1 MQKND
6 KDKSTAETDTFT
18 RRRVFGFFLFPIAFF
33 PFIALF
39 TYDWHG
45 ISTLV
50 IPPHTPTGNLIGEV
64 GNWFAYLGYQFIGLG
79 IWFAPPICIFAGLR
93 LAFGKSFHPGRRT
106 IGVLLFVFAA
116 TCLLQLTGHLP
127 TVSTWLRNLNIA
139 PNAGGVVGYL
149 VMTRCLAHWLSPF
162 GSGVLMI
169 CLMLFS
175 IFFTIGF
182 RTIIDGL
189 ANLTAWAADRKAE
202 AEEAAE
208 EAAAE
213 AEAEAQRLADEA
225 ALAAR
230 EEAKAQRLA
239 EKQRLADEKAAK
251 KAEKEAARELLRQQ
265 REEQRRQKE
274 ADKLAAEEERKQLR
288 ARLQADL
295 TTTSGETLDWT
306 PTHPAVAPTSAAAD
320 IPTPISVPD
329 AFPSTGSSSAANP
342 VSIPDAFPAMPETPT
357 IRPVRSVNPPAPP
370 PRPAAVPAAPAPRPT
385 APAFPTAAPAF
396 PSVAPAPAVAATV
409 PAPTQTSEPEPI
421 EDKGPYVLPSVSL
434 LHDVPPKTAG
444 SEDPSA
450 MAQRLIDTLKVFEIN
465 AELAY
470 FVAGPVVTQYA
481 LQLEMGTRVEKVAG
495 LQRNIQMALQATSL
509 RIEAPIPGKNA
520 VGIEV
525 PNSKPA
531 SVSFREIID
540 GELWQKNSPGKFQ
553 VPLLLGKDAAGNDL
567 VADLAKLPHLLVAGA
582 TGQGKSV
589 CLNSIINGLLMCR
602 TPEQLKL
609 IMVDPKRVEFTS
621 YNKLPHL
628 LVPIIND
635 TKKVVFALRSA
646 VVEMDR
652 RLKMFAKVGCRNIVD
667 FNNRKTVTQGDM
679 FGADEVVGG
688 DPEIPKTVPYIVIII
703 DEVADIMQAA
713 KKEVE
718 PVIAR
723 LTALARAT
731 GIHLILATQRPD
743 ANIITGVIKSNIP
756 GRIAFK
762 TSSSIDSRTILD
774 ATGSELL
781 IGKGDMLF
789 KMSDGRLLR
798 AQGSYISDEEINN
811 IVSFI
816 SEHANVQFDEK
827 LTKRLERIKEADP
840 NEDMEDDEG
849 EGNENEM
856 PMDPLAAP
864 TANGIPAPPG
874 MTQSKE
880 DTLYRRALEVLRD
893 TKRASVSHLQ
903 RRMCIGYNHAA
914 RLVDLLEERGVI
926 SPARGAGPR
935 EILLDPEAL
944 LNQMDGVVPVQ
955 TTETGDVLVGG
966 APDMA
971 PGMPQGEIVSPAPS
985 ASDDDPF
992 GFPPEA

>member
-1 MQKND
+1 MQTPTD
-6 KDKSTAETDTFT
+6 KQSTSTTQESSIH
-18 RRRVFGFFLFPIAFF
+18 RRLIGFFMFPIAFF

-39 TYDWHG
+39 TYNWHD
-45 ISTLV
+45 ISSLC
-50 IPPHTPTGNLIGEV
+50 IPPNEPTSNLIGAV
-64 GNWFAYLGYQFIGLG
+64 GNWFAYVGYQLIGLG
-79 IWFAPPICIFAGLR
+79 IWSVPPVCIFAGMR
-93 LAFGKSFHPGRRT
+93 LAFGRSFHPGRRT
-106 IGVLLFVFAA
+106 LGVAIFVFAG

-127 TVSTWLRNLNIA
+127 AIANLLHNLNIA
-139 PNAGGVVGYL
+139 PNAGGMLGHL
-149 VMTRCLAHWLSPF
+149 VMTRGLAQLLSPF
-162 GSGVLMI
+162 GSGVLMVCI
-169 CLMLFS
+169 MVFAM
-175 IFFTIGF
+175 FYTIGF
-182 RTIIDGL
+182 RAIVDGL
-189 ANLTAWAADRKAE
+189 ARLTAWAADRSEKDEDDPIGESEVAE
-202 AEEAAE
+202 
-208 EAAAE
+208 
-213 AEAEAQRLADEA
+213 DETDDSTS
-225 ALAAR
+225 LRPTLDDAR
-230 EEAKAQRLA
+230 ERARREREA
-239 EKQRLADEKAAK
+239 EKQRIAEEKARK
-251 KAEKEAARELLRQQ
+251 KAEKEAAREELRQKREEERLKKEAEKQQ
-265 REEQRRQKE
+265 REEEKRLLR
-274 ADKLAAEEERKQLR
+274 ERM
-288 ARLQADL
+288 QADL
-295 TTTSGETLDWT
+295 TAATDDGGTDWL
-306 PTHPAVAPTSAAAD
+306 PAREDTVVAAAA
-320 IPTPISVPD
+320 IP
-329 AFPSTGSSSAANP
+329 AAAIA
-342 VSIPDAFPAMPETPT
+342 S
-357 IRPVRSVNPPAPP
+357 RSVTP
-370 PRPAAVPAAPAPRPT
+370 PRPLPMPMNVNLPAAAKPASPAPAPV
-385 APAFPTAAPAF
+385 ASPA
-396 PSVAPAPAVAATV
+396 AAT
-409 PAPTQTSEPEPI
+409 PAAEPEPV
-421 EDKGPYVLPSVSL
+421 EDKGPYLLPPISL
-434 LHDVPPKTAG
+434 LHDVPPKSAG
-444 SEDPSA
+444 GEDTSA
-450 MAQRLIDTLKVFEIN
+450 MAQRLIDTLKVFDVN
-465 AELAY
+465 AQLAY
-470 FVAGPVVTQYA
+470 FIAGPVVTQYA
-481 LQLEMGTRVEKVAG
+481 LTLDLGTRVEKVAG

-531 SVSFREIID
+531 SVCFREIID
-540 GELWQKNSPGKFQ
+540 GELWQKNCMGKFQ

-652 RLKMFAKVGCRNIVD
+652 RLKMFAKAGCRNIVD
-667 FNNRKTVTQGDM
+667 FNNRKTITQTDM
-679 FGADEVVGG
+679 FGGDELIGDAD
-688 DPEIPKTVPYIVIII
+688 IPKTVPYIVIII
-703 DEVADIMQAA
+703 DEVADVMQSA

-811 IVSFI
+811 IVTFI
-816 SEHANVQFDEK
+816 GEHSNVQFDEK

-840 NEDMEDDEG
+840 NEGFGEDEDSDNG
-849 EGNENEM
+849 ENAEPAE
-856 PMDPLAAP
+856 PLAAP
-864 TANGIPAPPG
+864 SASGMPAPSG

-880 DTLYRRALEVLRD
+880 DNLYRKALEVLRD

-903 RRMCIGYNHAA
+903 RRMGIGYNHAA

-926 SPARGAGPR
+926 GTAKGAGPR

-944 LNQMDGVVPVQ
+944 IAQMDGA
-955 TTETGDVLVGG
+955 TA
-966 APDMA
+966 APAADASAEATMD
-971 PGMPQGEIVSPAPS
+971 PS
-985 ASDDDPF
+985 ADLANLPPAEDPF
-992 GFPPEA
+992 GFPEEN

>member
-1 MQKND
+1 MQTTD
-6 KDKSTAETDTFT
+6 KEQSNYPYESSL
-18 RRRVFGFFLFPIAFF
+18 RRRLIGFFMFPIAFF

-39 TYDWHG
+39 TYNWHDV
-45 ISTLV
+45 SALV
-50 IPPHTPTGNLIGEV
+50 IPPHTPTVNLIGQV
-64 GNWFAYLGYQFIGLG
+64 GNWFAYLGYQLIGLG
-79 IWFAPPICIFAGLR
+79 IWSVPPICVFAGLR
-93 LAFGKSFHPGRRT
+93 LAFGRSFHPGRRT
-106 IGVLLFVFAA
+106 VGVLLFVFSG

-127 TVSTWLRNLNIA
+127 VIANKLYELNIA
-139 PNAGGVVGYL
+139 PNAGGAVGHL
-149 VMTRCLAHWLSPF
+149 VMTRGLAQLLSPF

-182 RTIIDGL
+182 HTIIDGL
-189 ANLTAWAADRKAE
+189 ARLTAWAADRKAE
-202 AEEAAE
+202 AEAAAEAAE
-208 EAAAE
+208 E
-213 AEAEAQRLADEA
+213 EAQIQAQEA

-239 EKQRLADEKAAK
+239 EKQRIADEKAAK

-274 ADKLAAEEERKQLR
+274 AAKLAAEEERRQLR
-288 ARLQADL
+288 ERLQTDL
-295 TTTSGETLDWT
+295 TTNSGAVLDWAPQAPLPQT
-306 PTHPAVAPTSAAAD
+306 PT
-320 IPTPISVPD
+320 PTPPAPPPLMVPD
-329 AFPSTGSSSAANP
+329 AFPAAEP
-342 VSIPDAFPAMPETPT
+342 VV
-357 IRPVRSVNPPAPP
+357 RPVRSVNPMPQPV
-370 PRPAAVPAAPAPRPT
+370 RPSVAPAAPAPRQ
-385 APAFPTAAPAF
+385 
-396 PSVAPAPAVAATV
+396 VAPAPAPAFPPAAAFAPTPAPKPAPV
-409 PAPTQTSEPEPI
+409 PAAEPAPAPEPV
-421 EDKGPYVLPSVSL
+421 EDKGPYLLPTVAL
-434 LHDVPPKTAG
+434 LHDVPPKTGGA
-444 SEDPSA
+444 ENTSA
-450 MAQRLIDTLKVFEIN
+450 MAQRLIDTLKVFGVN

-470 FVAGPVVTQYA
+470 YVAGPVVTQYA
-481 LQLEMGTRVEKVAG
+481 LTLETGTRVEKAAG

-525 PNSKPA
+525 PNLKPA

-609 IMVDPKRVEFTS
+609 IMVDPKRVEFTA

-652 RLKMFAKVGCRNIVD
+652 RLKMFAKVGSRNIVD

-679 FGADEVVGG
+679 FGADEVVNG

-811 IVSFI
+811 IVTFI
-816 SEHANVQFDEK
+816 GEHANVQFDEK

-840 NEDMEDDEG
+840 NEEMDDEDG
-849 EGNENEM
+849 EDNSKEV
-856 PMDPLAAP
+856 PMDPMAAP
-864 TANGIPAPPG
+864 TASGMPAPSG
-874 MTQSKE
+874 MTQNKE
-880 DTLYRRALEVLRD
+880 DMLYRRALEVLRD
-893 TKRASVSHLQ
+893 TKRASTSHLQ
-903 RRMCIGYNHAA
+903 RRMGIGYNHAA
-914 RLVDLLEERGVI
+914 RLIDLLEERGVI
-926 SPARGAGPR
+926 GVNRGAGPR
-935 EILLDPEAL
+935 EILLDPEAI
-944 LNQMDGVVPVQ
+944 LNQMDGVAPTP
-955 TTETGDVLVGG
+955 TTPEGDVLVAG
-966 APDMA
+966 APDAAGFA
-971 PGMPQGEIVSPAPS
+971 PQPPS
-985 ASDDDPF
+985 SGVPTGDDDPF
-992 GFPPEA
+992 GFPPES